1 MKITKVVSSGV
12 DKLID
17 AYRSAG
23 SDRTSFSTKAYQF
36 FENIEIDLYISD
48 VKGIELLML
57 RKFCGSIFILNTEKA
72 FTSLPSDI
80 SKSVLSFDHPSTQA
94 EQTMIDNLNNLSN
107 SLRSYYRLLL
117 KDNSEIGHDGYGMF
131 DCGSLRFKIVARFIG
146 VNIVPLLD
154 AFPDSTLWSKKLE
167 DFVDPNTPDFDNL
180 CVKKF
185 IQNFFDFV
193 ESNLSAVDI
202 MTDVKMQENFFYD
215 FDKDA
220 DEKVRCTEIRTPL
233 MIFDMSKLNSVQ
245 DMTKAFDVLRGEM
258 NYNGISNF
266 KNIDDEITF
275 HFAIHGSME
284 TLIAFHAYS
293 NLVYYYKDLKAVI
306 GVASEYKVPE
316 QIHAFQEIYA
326 EAVSAL
332 DNYRLNTL
340 KELTAEEKSS
350 NKNKKVH
357 FRRLELY
364 EFMPRTAKT
373 SFMIRGTKHEIL
385 NLLNHLEGMNE
396 AYSDELKNIST
407 NIKKSITLVDYFTS
421 KLNM

>member
-1 MKITKVVSSGV
+1 
-12 DKLID
+12 
-17 AYRSAG
+17 
-23 SDRTSFSTKAYQF
+23 
-36 FENIEIDLYISD
+36 
-48 VKGIELLML
+48 
-57 RKFCGSIFILNTEKA
+57 
-72 FTSLPSDI
+72 
-80 SKSVLSFDHPSTQA
+80 
-94 EQTMIDNLNNLSN
+94 
-107 SLRSYYRLLL
+107 
-117 KDNSEIGHDGYGMF
+117 
-131 DCGSLRFKIVARFIG
+131 
-146 VNIVPLLD
+146 
-154 AFPDSTLWSKKLE
+154 
-167 DFVDPNTPDFDNL
+167 
-180 CVKKF
+180 
-185 IQNFFDFV
+185 
-193 ESNLSAVDI
+193 
-202 MTDVKMQENFFYD
+202 
-215 FDKDA
+215 
-220 DEKVRCTEIRTPL
+220 
-233 MIFDMSKLNSVQ
+233 
-245 DMTKAFDVLRGEM
+245 
-258 NYNGISNF
+258 
-266 KNIDDEITF
+266 
-275 HFAIHGSME
+275 
-284 TLIAFHAYS
+284 
-293 NLVYYYKDLKAVI
+293 LKAVI